1 MDPDDRDDLPDGP
14 VADAVDGM
22 ADDAPLATT
31 GMPATAPT
39 LSTYSDPVVTARRR
53 YGAGGAIIA
62 AGMLGIDQVLGRRV
76 KEEAPIVVAAS
87 DQPIDIDADGITVP
101 VDDDTEVV
109 VPPQPR
115 PDPFA
120 RTPRRRRR
128 R

>member
-1 MDPDDRDDLPDGP
+1 MEPDDVTEPAEPAEAADTVAPAVPAVPLGP
-14 VADAVDGM
+14 V
-22 ADDAPLATT
+22 T
-31 GMPATAPT
+31 
-39 LSTYSDPVVTARRR
+39 DPVATARRR
-53 YGAGGAIIA
+53 YGAGGAIVA

-87 DQPIDIDADGITVP
+87 DQPIDIDTDGITVP
-101 VDDDTEVV
+101 VDEDTDVV

-128 R
+128 

>member
-1 MDPDDRDDLPDGP
+1 MESGAPDDLEHG
-14 VADAVDGM
+14 ADESA
-22 ADDAPLATT
+22 ATAAAE
-31 GMPATAPT
+31 PAATAPVPV
-39 LSTYSDPVVTARRR
+39 LAPVSDPVATARRR
-53 YGAGGAIIA
+53 YGAGGAIMA

-87 DQPIDIDADGITVP
+87 DQPVDIDTEGITVP
-101 VDDDTEVV
+101 VDEATDVV

-128 R
+128 